1 MGRGCRGIQHRQMG
15 KYGQGARGFHELEY
29 RSEDGERVWV
39 GDSSWLLKQQCLG
52 QPLAL
57 TLAHTFLFYLLEHL
71 DDGHKCRQLFI
82 REEAKAE
89 DCRMPENWLGPKGD
103 GRARSGRDRVWIVSD
118 VVLAVKGGLWVSL
131 GEDR

>member
-1 MGRGCRGIQHRQMG
+1 ML
-15 KYGQGARGFHELEY
+15 GASNR
-29 RSEDGERVWV
+29 
-39 GDSSWLLKQQCLG
+39 LLKQQCLG

-57 TLAHTFLFYLLEHL
+57 TLAHTFLFYLLKHL
-71 DDGHKCRQLFI
+71 DDGYKCRQLVI

-89 DCRMPENWLGPKGD
+89 GCRMPENWLGPEGD